1 MLNHRRK
8 RGMSAKG
15 IFFLFFFTLLIAG
28 GAVSYFLFFE
38 NEPPQVSFADNTS
51 YLGKEAVIGFRATD
65 VGNGLRTLSVVAE
78 QNGVR
83 KDLYSKV
90 YPRTGYSGQVGPAQD
105 SQEVTFQPLKSGF
118 KEGEITLEIV
128 AYDFSANNFLA
139 GNRSSIKKTMTV
151 DTKAPRLGFLHTE
164 KYMTNGG
171 AGMSIY
177 TVDDITAESGVSIN
191 GNFFKGYP
199 VSDGR
204 ENVFISYF
212 ALPFGATDIHD
223 LSLVATDPAGN
234 VSKMRFSTKF
244 KLTPKVKDRI
254 NISDR
259 FLDMKIPEFEQNS
272 PYELKGSDVEKYIFI
287 NNRMRQ
293 DNNKKIANIC
303 KTTSENR
310 HWHGRFLRMA
320 GASPAG
326 YAEYRS
332 YYYKGKLIDKQVH
345 LGMDIASTKRA
356 NIYAANAGE
365 VIYTNYHGIYGNM
378 IIIDHGQG
386 IHSLYSH
393 MTQINVQVGD
403 MVTKETIIALTGSTG
418 MSGGDHL
425 HFSILVGGVF
435 VNPREWWDASW
446 IDVNIDGPI
455 LDSKF

>member
-1 MLNHRRK
+1 MLNQRRK

-15 IFFLFFFTLLIAG
+15 IFLLFFFTLLFAG

-38 NEPPQVSFADNTS
+38 NTPPQVAFTQQST
-51 YLGKEAVIGFRATD
+51 YLGKEGTISFKVSDIGS
-65 VGNGLRTLSVVAE
+65 GIRTLSVVAE

-90 YPRTGYSGQVGPAQD
+90 YPRSGYTGQVGPAED
-105 SQEVTFQPLKSGF
+105 AQEITFQPLKSGF

-128 AYDFSANNFLA
+128 SYDFSANNFLA
-139 GNRSSIKKTMTV
+139 GNRSSLKKTLTV
-151 DTKAPRLGFLHTE
+151 DTKAPRLSFLHSE

-171 AGMSIY
+171 AGISIY
-177 TVDDITAESGVSIN
+177 TVDDSSAESGVVIN

-199 VSDGR
+199 LNDGR
-204 ENVFISYF
+204 ENVFICYF
-212 ALPFGATDIHD
+212 ALPYGATGING
-223 LSLVATDPAGN
+223 LSLIATDPAGN
-234 VSKMRFSTKF
+234 SSKMRFSTKF

-254 NISDR
+254 NISDG

-272 PYELKGSDVEKYIFI
+272 SFELKGSDVDKYIFI

-293 DNNKKIANIC
+293 DNNKNIAKIC
-303 KTTSENR
+303 TTTSSER
-310 HWHGRFLRMA
+310 YWQGRFLRMA

-345 LGMDIASTKRA
+345 LGVDLASTKRA
-356 NIYAANAGE
+356 DIYAANAGE
-365 VIYTNYHGIYGNM
+365 VIYTDYHGIYGNM
-378 IIIDHGQG
+378 VIVDHGQG
-386 IHSLYSH
+386 VHSLYSH

-403 MVTKETIIALTGSTG
+403 MVTKKTILGLTGSTG

-425 HFSILVGGVF
+425 HLSILVGGVF
-435 VNPREWWDASW
+435 VNPREWWDARW
-446 IDVNIDGPI
+446 IEVNIDGPI

>member
-15 IFFLFFFTLLIAG
+15 IFLLLFFTLLVAG
-28 GAVSYFLFFE
+28 GVVSYFLFFE
-38 NEPPQVSFADNTS
+38 NDPPQVSFTDDS
-51 YLGKEAVIGFRATD
+51 GYLGKESVIGFNATD
-65 VGNGLRTLSVVAE
+65 KGSGLRTLSVVAE

-90 YPRTGYSGQVGPAQD
+90 YPRTGYTGQVGHAQD
-105 SQEVTFQPLKSGF
+105 SQKITFHPLNSGF

-139 GNRSSIKKTMTV
+139 GNRTTIKKTMIV
-151 DTKAPRLGFLHTE
+151 DTKAPRLSFLHTE

-177 TVDDITAESGVSIN
+177 TVDDITSESGVSIN
-191 GNFFKGYP
+191 GSFFKGYP
-199 VSDGR
+199 MNDGR

-212 ALPFGATDIHD
+212 ALPYDATGITN
-223 LSLVATDPAGN
+223 LGLVATDPAGN
-234 VSKMRFSTKF
+234 VSKMRFNTQF
-244 KLTPKVKDRI
+244 KLTPKVMDRI
-254 NISDR
+254 NISDH
-259 FLDMKIPEFEQNS
+259 FLNLKIPEFEQNS

-287 NNRMRQ
+287 NNKMRQ
-293 DNNKKIANIC
+293 DNNADIAKIC
-303 KTTSENR
+303 QQTSDTR
-310 HWHGRFLRMA
+310 HWKGRFLRMP

-332 YYYKGKLIDKQVH
+332 YYYKGQLIDNQVH
-345 LGMDIASTKRA
+345 LGMDLASTKRA
-356 NIYAANAGE
+356 NIYAANAGT
-365 VIYTNYHGIYGNM
+365 VLYTAYHGIYGNM
-378 IIIDHGQG
+378 VVVDHGQG
-386 IHSLYSH
+386 IHTLYSH
-393 MTQINVQVGD
+393 MTQFNVHVGD
-403 MVTKETIIALTGSTG
+403 IVTKKTILGLTGSTG

-425 HFSILVGGVF
+425 HFSVLIGGVF
-435 VNPREWWDASW
+435 VNPREWWDARW

>member
-15 IFFLFFFTLLIAG
+15 IFFLLFFILLIAA

-38 NEPPQVSFADNTS
+38 NEPPQVSFTKNSD
-51 YLGKEAVIGFRATD
+51 YLGKEGVIGFHATD
-65 VGNGLRTLSVVAE
+65 VGNGLRTLSVIAE

-90 YPRTGYSGQVGPAQD
+90 YTRTGYTGQVGPAKE
-105 SQEVTFQPLKSGF
+105 SQEVTFHPLKSGF

-151 DTKAPRLGFLHTE
+151 DTQAPRLSFLHTE

-177 TVDDITAESGVSIN
+177 TVDDSTAESGVSIN
-191 GNFFKGYP
+191 GAFFKGYP
-199 VSDGR
+199 VTDGR

-212 ALPFGATDIHD
+212 ALPYSATGITD
-223 LSLVATDPAGN
+223 LALVATDPAGN
-234 VSKMRFSTKF
+234 VSKMRFNTKF
-244 KLTPKVKDRI
+244 KHTAKVKDRI

-259 FLDMKIPEFEQNS
+259 FLDMKIPEFEQNA

-287 NNRMRQ
+287 NNRMRR
-293 DNNKKIANIC
+293 DNNTDIAKSC
-303 KTTSENR
+303 QTTSENR
-310 HWHGRFLRMA
+310 HWQGRFLRMA

-345 LGMDIASTKRA
+345 LGMDLASTKRA

-365 VIYTNYHGIYGNM
+365 VIYTDYHGIYGNM
-378 IIIDHGQG
+378 VIVDHGQG

-403 MVTKETIIALTGSTG
+403 MVTKKDILGLTGSTG

-425 HFSILVGGVF
+425 HFSMLVGGVF
-435 VNPREWWDASW
+435 VNPREWWDARW